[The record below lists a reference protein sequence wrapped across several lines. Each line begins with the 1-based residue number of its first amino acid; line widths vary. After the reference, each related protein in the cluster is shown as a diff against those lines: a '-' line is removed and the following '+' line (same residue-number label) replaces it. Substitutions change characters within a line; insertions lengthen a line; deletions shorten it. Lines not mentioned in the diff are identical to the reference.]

1 MSAKDDAVLVIGLS
15 LGLVLIAWYAK
26 KAASD
31 ALDDVGKT
39 VRSAWESAKTGGA
52 AAVEA
57 AVDAV
62 TPPGAGLYDGRPPTG
77 RGTKKTEFTL
87 GDINDGAIY

>member
-1 MSAKDDAVLVIGLS
+1 MKSDAALILGLG

-62 TPPGAGLYDGRPPTG
+62 TPPGAGLYDERPPAG
-77 RGTKKTEFTL
+77 RGTQKTQYTP
-87 GDINDGAIY
+87 GDINDGTIF